1 MTVTIDNA
9 VMADSRTLAQ
19 QLAAKSPAARS
30 GTGAPST
37 SADEVGQWYVR
48 TSNGALY
55 RAISVGS
62 GAADW
67 ELQSS
72 LTLSA
77 NQYAAANSG
86 GSAQEARTDKRA
98 YTFAAAITADGT
110 YPLAL
115 WPNIPVTLSEV
126 SGRTV
131 GGTCSIKL
139 QKNGSDINGFGS
151 AVGQS
156 TSVTD
161 TASTEQLAEDDRL
174 TLVVSSASSLTGIYV
189 TLKGARTGA

>member
-1 MTVTIDNA
+1 MTVTIDQA

-30 GTGAPST
+30 GTGAPSS

-72 LTLSA
+72 LTLAA

-86 GSAQEARTDKRA
+86 GTAQEARTDKRA
-98 YTFAAAITADGT
+98 YTLGGSITADGT
-110 YPLAL
+110 YPLAM
-115 WPNIPVTLSEV
+115 WPDIPVTLNEV
-126 SGRTV
+126 SAATV
-131 GGTCSIKL
+131 SGTCSIKI
-139 QKNGSDINGFGS
+139 QKNGVDINGFGS
-151 AVGQS
+151 AVALT
-156 TSVTD
+156 TSAVD
-161 TASTEQLAEDDRL
+161 TASTEAIAEGNKL
-174 TLVVSSASSLTGIYV
+174 TLVVSDASSLTGVYV
-189 TLKGARTGA
+189 TFKGARTGA